1 MARKGTQQVSVGLVS
16 VLFVAT
22 ALVGIGAFVAVWRRD
37 LTHALA
43 GIPLMFAGAGT
54 AFAGVSLFAAAPA
67 GSSQLL
73 GQEMAV
79 LLSVAALAA
88 VTLGVG
94 LAGRVGP
101 R

>member
-1 MARKGTQQVSVGLVS
+1 MSDHAALVA
-16 VLFVAT
+16 VLFVA
-22 ALVGIGAFVAVWRRD
+22 AGLVGIGAFVASWRRD

-54 AFAGVSLFAAAPA
+54 AFAGVSRFTAIPA
-67 GSSQLL
+67 GGAQLL
-73 GQEMAV
+73 GQEVAV

-88 VTLGVG
+88 VSLGIG

>member
-1 MARKGTQQVSVGLVS
+1 MTVGLVA
-16 VLFVAT
+16 VLFVA
-22 ALVGIGAFVAVWRRD
+22 AGLVAVGAFIAAWRRD

-43 GIPLMFAGAGT
+43 GIPMMFAGAGT
-54 AFAGVSLFAAAPA
+54 AFAGVTRFAAVPA
-67 GSSQLL
+67 GGSQLL
-73 GQEMAV
+73 GQEVAA

-94 LAGRVGP
+94 LAGRESS

>member
-1 MARKGTQQVSVGLVS
+1 MSAGLVA
-16 VLFVAT
+16 VLFVAA
-22 ALVGIGAFVAVWRRD
+22 ALVATGAFVAAWRRD

-54 AFAGVSLFAAAPA
+54 AFAGVSRFAAAPA
-67 GSSQLL
+67 GGSQLL
-73 GQEMAV
+73 GQEIAA

-88 VTLGVG
+88 VALGVG
-94 LAGRVGP
+94 LAGREGP